1 MRIGILTL
9 QIHLYGITSL
19 KEKRSLV
26 KHLIHKIQAGQNIS
40 VAEVADQDD
49 LSQTTLRIGYIA
61 NDAQRATSFLTK
73 QVVNLNGNQRDYYL
87 EDWKIE
93 IL

>member
-9 QIHLYGITSL
+9 HLHLYGITSL

-26 KHLIHKIQAGQNIS
+26 KHLIHKLQTAKNIS
-40 VAEVADQDD
+40 IAEIADQDN
-49 LSQTTLRIGYIA
+49 LSQTTLRIGYIS
-61 NDAQRATSFLTK
+61 NDAQIATSFLTK
-73 QVVNLNGNQRDYYL
+73 LTIHLNGNQRDYYL

>member
-73 QVVNLNGNQRDYYL
+73 QVVNLNGNPVSYTHLRAH
-87 EDWKIE
+87 ET
-93 IL
+93 